1 MNKMTEFK
9 EILSIF
15 FPKDFSERYSYLGYT
30 YIPYKEGTYPHEV
43 VRNVIKSIDRTVKP
57 KWCPRW
63 FLRFLQR
70 YGNDNSVVRV
80 RNRTLHNLHKKLT
93 DGIFITDIKTK
104 WSPDDIRIYGYFT
117 NDIQSTID
125 LAEEYIYQYYKNEK
139 ESN

>member
-1 MNKMTEFK
+1 MNQILNKNQIKQYNENGAVFK
-9 EILSIF
+9 AIL
-15 FPKDFSERYSYLGYT
+15 PLVLTMDYYA
-30 YIPYKEGTYPHEV
+30 
-43 VRNVIKSIDRTVKP
+43 KP

-80 RNRTLHNLHKKLT
+80 RNRTLHNLHKKIT
-93 DGIFITDIKTK
+93 NGIFITDIKTK
-104 WSPDDIRIYGYFT
+104 WSLDDIRIYGYFT
-117 NDIQSTID
+117 NEIQSTID